1 MQIRRRE
8 MISKKVVMECPRCHF
23 TKVVRRGDC
32 LPDASMFQQC
42 SKCGAM
48 MMDSKK
54 SVDEVEGILGKIL
67 GVFGK

>member
-1 MQIRRRE
+1 
-8 MISKKVVMECPRCHF
+8 
-23 TKVVRRGDC
+23 
-32 LPDASMFQQC
+32 MFQQC